1 MTHAGSA
8 LLPTKF
14 CPSCGAIIDGKA
26 QVCPTCK
33 TMQPVVAQ
41 SGQLTYSASDKRILP
56 AVVLMAVLLPFSP
69 HRFYVGKVGTAV
81 LQIVTLGGL
90 GFWWLYDFIKLV
102 TGTFEDAEG
111 NKINLWT

>member
-8 LLPTKF
+8 VMPTKF

-26 QVCPTCK
+26 TVCPTCNAV
-33 TMQPVVAQ
+33 QPVVA
-41 SGQLTYSASDKRILP
+41 STGHLTYSASDKRILP
-56 AVVLMAVLLPFSP
+56 AVILMAVLLPFSP
-69 HRFYVGKVGTAV
+69 HRFYVGKMGTAL

-90 GFWWLYDFIKLV
+90 GIWWLIDFIKLV

-111 NKINLWT
+111 NRINLWT